1 MISTLGYVV
10 RKWVPFL
17 MYAANATYS
26 DRHPIMSNPFHNFR
40 QFLSQKS
47 QVPRKFRLVRYFSAT
62 SFVAFTIAAGS
73 LAWMSHRQA
82 RHDLE
87 QFGRA
92 ANVELAQTLSNSTA
106 QELETFI
113 NAAQNISDAELPRH
127 PLTLELQRYLDNQ
140 TDKLNITKIKVFDPK
155 GRTIFSTDPQQ
166 IGEKKSGYLGFE
178 TAIANQVFS
187 SLKNHDPFLVLATEN
202 SQNQTLY
209 SSYIPLYTSRS
220 IQSLSEQDQPI
231 GVLEMYRDVTSLSQA
246 IARSQRSI
254 FLSIIL
260 SFIVLYLVMF
270 VIVNRAQVSL
280 RFQKKQLQDRNKQI
294 QEQAD
299 KLQATINQLRTT
311 QTQLIQQ
318 EKMSGLGRM
327 VAGVSH
333 ELNNPITFVRGNID
347 HADNSMQG
355 LIDLLHLYEKNYPD
369 PSLEI
374 QEKQEEVD
382 LEFITQ
388 DLPRCLQSMKKG
400 TARIQDIILALR
412 IFSRLDEAGIKA
424 IDLNQNFA
432 NIWSLLNYR
441 LLAFDICI
449 IEKFETLPNIECD
462 AAGINQV
469 LFHIINNAIDAL
481 EDAKVAEKIITICTK
496 QIDKNMIAIS
506 IANNGEAIAEKDIN
520 YIFDPFFTTRSVGQG
535 TGMGLTIAYQIVSK
549 HRGEL
554 SVKSTEERT
563 IFTMELPIQ
572 VQRVA
577 AIQTKTK
584 NTVAASKG

>member
-1 MISTLGYVV
+1 
-10 RKWVPFL
+10 
-17 MYAANATYS
+17 MYAAKANNS
-26 DRHPIMSNPFHNFR
+26 DRHPIMSNPFLHFP
-40 QFLSQKS
+40 QCLSQKS
-47 QVPRKFRLVRYFSAT
+47 QAPRKFRLVRYFSVT
-62 SFVAFTIAAGS
+62 SFIAFTIVAAS
-73 LAWMSHRQA
+73 LAWMSQRQA
-82 RHDLE
+82 RQDLE
-87 QFGRA
+87 QFGKA

-113 NAAQNISDAELPRH
+113 QAARTISDAELPRH
-127 PLTLELQRYLDNQ
+127 PLTVELQRYLENN
-140 TDKLNITKIKVFDPK
+140 TNRLNITKLKIFDPT

-166 IGEKKSGYLGFE
+166 IGEDKSGYLGFE

-187 SLKNHDPFLVLATEN
+187 SLQNHDPFLLVAPGDR
-202 SQNQTLY
+202 QNQTLY
-209 SSYIPLYTSRS
+209 SSYIPLYAQGS
-220 IQSLSEQDQPI
+220 DQLNAGQGKPI

-246 IARSQRSI
+246 IAYSQREV
-254 FLSIIL
+254 FVSIIL
-260 SFIVLYLVMF
+260 SFVLLYFVMF
-270 VIVNRAQVSL
+270 VVVNRAQIIL
-280 RFQKKQLQDRNKQI
+280 RAQKTELQNRNKQI

-299 KLQATINQLRTT
+299 KLQATIHQLRTT

-333 ELNNPITFVRGNID
+333 ELNNPITFVRGNIEHTD
-347 HADNSMQG
+347 KSMRD
-355 LIDLLHLYEKNYPD
+355 LIDLLHLYEKNYPE

-374 QEKQEEVD
+374 QHKQEEVD

-388 DLPRCLQSMKKG
+388 DLPRCLQSMKTG

-424 IDLNQNFA
+424 IDINQNFM

-449 IEKFETLPNIECD
+449 IEKFEELPPIECD

-481 EDAKVAEKIITICTK
+481 EDSKQADKCITICT
-496 QIDKNMIAIS
+496 QQVDADTITIS
-506 IANNGEAIAEKDIN
+506 ITNNGEAIAEKDIN

-554 SVKSTEERT
+554 SVKSTDEHTVFT
-563 IFTMELPIQ
+563 IKLPIKAHRAT
-572 VQRVA
+572 VQN
-577 AIQTKTK
+577 KTE
-584 NTVAASKG
+584 NPATVAVG

>member
-1 MISTLGYVV
+1 
-10 RKWVPFL
+10 
-17 MYAANATYS
+17 
-26 DRHPIMSNPFHNFR
+26 MSNFFHNFR
-40 QFLSQKS
+40 QALSRKNQA
-47 QVPRKFRLVRYFSAT
+47 PRKFRLVRYFSVT

-87 QFGRA
+87 QFGKA

-113 NAAQNISDAELPRH
+113 RAAQTISNQDLPNH
-127 PLTLELQRYLDNQ
+127 PLTLELKRYLENN
-140 TDKLNITKIKVFDPK
+140 TDRLNITKLKIFDPN

-166 IGEKKSGYLGFE
+166 IGEAKSGYLGFE

-187 SLKNHDPFLVLATEN
+187 SLKNHDPFLPIAHRN
-202 SQNQTLY
+202 RKKQTLY
-209 SSYIPLYTSRS
+209 SSYIALYAQGSG
-220 IQSLSEQDQPI
+220 QEKPI
-231 GVLEMYRDVTSLSQA
+231 GVLEMYRDVSTLSRA
-246 IARSQRSI
+246 IARSQREV

-270 VIVNRAQVSL
+270 VVVNRAQVIL
-280 RFQKKQLQDRNKQI
+280 LAQKTQLQDHNKQI

-299 KLQATINQLRTT
+299 KLQAAIHQLRTT

-333 ELNNPITFVRGNID
+333 ELNNPITFVRGNIEHTD
-347 HADNSMQG
+347 QSMRD
-355 LIDLLHLYEKNYPD
+355 LIDLLHLYEKNYPE

-374 QEKQEEVD
+374 QNKQKEVD

-388 DLPRCLQSMKKG
+388 DLPRCLQSMKTG

-424 IDLNQNFA
+424 IDMNQSFA

-441 LLAFDICI
+441 LLALDICV
-449 IEKFETLPNIECD
+449 IEKFEALPKIECD

-481 EDAKVAEKIITICTK
+481 EDSKQVDKQITICTK
-496 QIDKNMIAIS
+496 QVDENTIAIN
-506 IANNGEAIAEKDIN
+506 IANNGEAIAAKDIN

-549 HRGEL
+549 HGGEL
-554 SVKSTEERT
+554 SVTSTDERT
-563 IFTMELPIQ
+563 AFTIKLPIKAHRTTPIPQ
-572 VQRVA
+572 KTENPA
-577 AIQTKTK
+577 AT
-584 NTVAASKG
+584 TVG